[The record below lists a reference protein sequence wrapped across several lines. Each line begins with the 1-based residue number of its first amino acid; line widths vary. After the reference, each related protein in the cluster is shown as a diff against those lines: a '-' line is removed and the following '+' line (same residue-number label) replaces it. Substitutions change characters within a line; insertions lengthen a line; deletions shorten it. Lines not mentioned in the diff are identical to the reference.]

1 MTHSWLSTT
10 VFFSPVVIVDGISQ
24 RCIVLLFVCIY
35 FKNEEMYLNFEFKLT
50 STANVIVI
58 HVIVIHV
65 IKFINHA
72 LKPSPWSIVLNN
84 VTLAQ

>member
-1 MTHSWLSTT
+1 
-10 VFFSPVVIVDGISQ
+10 
-24 RCIVLLFVCIY
+24 
-35 FKNEEMYLNFEFKLT
+35 MYLNFEFTLT